1 MDFECIAITSIRYP
15 FGANPLVVIL
25 TVHNDP
31 LDFRHV
37 TDLTPIAP
45 RPKRV
50 RVLQRRVN
58 THPLN
63 LLVCDLEAA
72 EAVH

>member
-1 MDFECIAITSIRYP
+1 M
-15 FGANPLVVIL
+15 L

-31 LDFRHV
+31 LDYRHV

-58 THPLN
+58 TQPLN
-63 LLVCDLEAA
+63 LLVCDLEAT